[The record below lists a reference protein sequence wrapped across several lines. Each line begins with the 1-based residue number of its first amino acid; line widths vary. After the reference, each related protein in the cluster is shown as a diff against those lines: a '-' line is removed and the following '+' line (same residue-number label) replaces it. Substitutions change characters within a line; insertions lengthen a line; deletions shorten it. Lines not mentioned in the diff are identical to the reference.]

1 MTALDT
7 TWSEL
12 RSLLT
17 KYVRTKVDVDVSED
31 LVHDILLRVLQNED
45 ALSDA
50 ENPLA
55 WIYTVAK
62 NRITD
67 HYRKQSNTDAKN
79 DVSDIEI
86 KVTDPEYMSNSFD
99 HDFAECLRPLA
110 NRLEPKYKEALLL
123 TDFNEIKQADAAER
137 MGISVSGMKSRV
149 QRGRT
154 KLREELL
161 ACCAIE
167 KDRFGNVIDYKQKRQ
182 HQEGSMLLVSRH

>member
-1 MTALDT
+1 MPELDT
-7 TWSEL
+7 TWDEL

-45 ALSDA
+45 AFADA

-67 HYRKQSNTDAKN
+67 YYRKRSNTDSTN
-79 DVSDIEI
+79 DVNDFETTITDSEI
-86 KVTDPEYMSNSFD
+86 MPESVDNEFTK
-99 HDFAECLRPLA
+99 CLRPLT

-123 TDFNEIKQADAAER
+123 ADFNEIKQADAAER
-137 MGISVSGMKSRV
+137 IGISISGMKSRI

-154 KLREELL
+154 KLKEELL

-167 KDRFGNVIDYKQKRQ
+167 KDRFGKVIDYKLKD
-182 HQEGSMLLVSRH
+182 SSSKDKCC